1 VHFAV
6 LYPAINLEAPF
17 ASAQLGAAVVAT
29 AWNFGLNNFLTFRDR
44 RLSGWRILPGFV
56 KYLGIAAVGIA
67 ANVAVA
73 TAAFSRSHGFIALS
87 ALAGIAVDA
96 VWKYFMSNLL
106 VWRGTHAADAI
117 DLYMQDGLRVRA
129 NAALPTVKDE
139 HELAAVRDLMFELID
154 SGTPV
159 VRSKPRD
166 LANELKRRGVGVTAR
181 RVTKHLATLQL
192 RGVLSYQ
199 GAETNA
205 PEGRAGFIRGPMTKG
220 PPV

>member
-1 VHFAV
+1 
-6 LYPAINLEAPF
+6 
-17 ASAQLGAAVVAT
+17 
-29 AWNFGLNNFLTFRDR
+29 LTFRDR

-117 DLYMQDGLRVRA
+117 DLNMQDGLRVRA
-129 NAALPTVKDE
+129 SAALLTVKPE

-159 VRSKPRD
+159 VRSNGNGLKPRD

-205 PEGRAGFIRGPMTKG
+205 PEGKAGFIRGPMAKG